1 MQQSRRGAALV
12 VSLTAAI
19 AAMTII
25 VRAAEPSGD
34 AGEASGSANASMRQ
48 VVAALGYGPEV
59 GDRFT
64 SFGDGFPAER
74 WRTSLAA
81 SPRRGDVSAVAEAE
95 TRVIDDLRRRLDAVI
110 RQADGRSEYW
120 NLPDVL
126 ADRRAQCLGN
136 CQLWYVLGHSVG
148 LDVGAVEVSWP
159 PDGELGEHETHV
171 ATLVKL
177 ADGRVQ
183 MIDTR
188 YGIKSE
194 PFRFGEVY
202 RRDGAVWTLANLTTR
217 RLLHRRVRLL
227 DRAGIEGM
235 ILLNIGNTYRQ
246 AGREAEAAPIY
257 ERGLELDP
265 NSPALHLAVS
275 ETSFRHGLWDAAGD
289 SIRTAIDLDPQY
301 SDAHAAL
308 GRLLMRQNK
317 WDEAIAALD
326 RAIALKPQS
335 PDTIRSRQEAERR
348 RGEGAPAAGRAP

>member
-1 MQQSRRGAALV
+1 
-12 VSLTAAI
+12 
-19 AAMTII
+19 
-25 VRAAEPSGD
+25 
-34 AGEASGSANASMRQ
+34 
-48 VVAALGYGPEV
+48 
-59 GDRFT
+59 
-64 SFGDGFPAER
+64 
-74 WRTSLAA
+74 
-81 SPRRGDVSAVAEAE
+81 
-95 TRVIDDLRRRLDAVI
+95 
-110 RQADGRSEYW
+110 
-120 NLPDVL
+120 
-126 ADRRAQCLGN
+126 
-136 CQLWYVLGHSVG
+136 
-148 LDVGAVEVSWP
+148 
-159 PDGELGEHETHV
+159 
-171 ATLVKL
+171 
-177 ADGRVQ
+177 
-183 MIDTR
+183 
-188 YGIKSE
+188 
-194 PFRFGEVY
+194 
-202 RRDGAVWTLANLTTR
+202 
-217 RLLHRRVRLL
+217 
-227 DRAGIEGM
+227 M

>member
-1 MQQSRRGAALV
+1 
-12 VSLTAAI
+12 
-19 AAMTII
+19 MTLI

-34 AGEASGSANASMRQ
+34 AGEASGSAGASMRH
-48 VVAALGYGPEV
+48 VVAALGSGPEV

-95 TRVIDDLRRRLDAVI
+95 TRVIDDMRRRLDAVI

-227 DRAGIEGM
+227 DRAGIEGL
-235 ILLNIGNTYRQ
+235 IKRQVRNLVRGESKRRLL
-246 AGREAEAAPIY
+246 AALWQGS
-257 ERGLELDP
+257 EGAGLEWFQQRD
-265 NSPALHLAVS
+265 LAGEARPLPRVRCI
-275 ETSFRHGLWDAAGD
+275 F
-289 SIRTAIDLDPQY
+289 
-301 SDAHAAL
+301 AAL
-308 GRLLMRQNK
+308 VDNPEVDVL
-317 WDEAIAALD
+317 
-326 RAIALKPQS
+326 P
-335 PDTIRSRQEAERR
+335 R
-348 RGEGAPAAGRAP
+348 RGSLLRDLPPRISAKQSIFNICL